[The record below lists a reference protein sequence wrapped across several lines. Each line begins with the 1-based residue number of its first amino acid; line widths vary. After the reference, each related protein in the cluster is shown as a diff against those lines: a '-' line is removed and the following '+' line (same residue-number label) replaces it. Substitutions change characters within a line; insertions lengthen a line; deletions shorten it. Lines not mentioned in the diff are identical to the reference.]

1 MLSLDRV
8 QEVGEGEGGVV
19 RARGQRAAPKHGCGS
34 GGATGH
40 PPQRWERSGH
50 GCRHPRVPWGKSP
63 HRTSADT
70 EKKQVSL
77 FTRLP
82 A

>member
-1 MLSLDRV
+1 MQNGTGTAPPSGIVRSSEGVLSLDRV

-40 PPQRWERSGH
+40 PPQRWER
-50 GCRHPRVPWGKSP
+50 
-63 HRTSADT
+63 
-70 EKKQVSL
+70 
-77 FTRLP
+77 
-82 A
+82 